1 MRRYILLLVFVWSSA
16 ASAQQSL
23 YWLPKETVSTSMAA
37 NRPRITTN
45 GYAMPVV
52 IWGEGANLIA
62 GVGSQFFFDRVDTL
76 NLPGQMVSISYW
88 HGPELAG
95 TGDTLYAVYKEAP
108 ETDTSHH
115 IYCVATFD
123 GGQNWMAPRRVDF
136 IGNHM
141 GRLPTV
147 AKGPGGHPVVAFML
161 SDLNYMEP
169 QWVIAMSSD
178 YGQTFSAPVQ
188 VSGDNSPTAEAC
200 DCCPAALAVTGS
212 TVHLA
217 YRDNLSNVRNIRV
230 ASGLWQDSVYTSMN
244 VDPQTWTVNACPASG
259 PDLATLGD
267 SLYATF
273 LNASQSDDVFL
284 SRWQHGDSTVN
295 TQGISTSSL
304 AQNYPRIDAQL
315 WSDGSFTRS
324 SVWKTGAGTQAKIQA
339 KIEHWGLPFWVNLD
353 TGTVNVPDVAVS
365 GQGVYFVWH
374 EVLQKRMY
382 LKRAYFQG
390 IGMEEVPFSTDRTL
404 THIVDLYGR
413 QVDPAN
419 LPAGVY
425 IFWYSD
431 GSFEKR
437 LRVEPS
443 E

>member
-1 MRRYILLLVFVWSSA
+1 MLLTASLLSFA

-23 YWLPKETVSTSMAA
+23 FWLPKETVSTSITA
-37 NRPRITTN
+37 NRPRVTT
-45 GYAMPVV
+45 GSYDMPVV

-62 GVGSQFFFDRVDTL
+62 GRGSQLFFNPVDTL

-123 GGQNWMAPRRVDF
+123 GGQHWMAPRRVDF

-169 QWVIAMSSD
+169 QWVIATSSD
-178 YGQTFSAPVQ
+178 YGQTFGAPIQ
-188 VSGDNSPTAEAC
+188 VSGDNGPNAEAC

-244 VDPQTWTVNACPASG
+244 VDSQTWTVNACPASG
-259 PDLATLGD
+259 PDIASLGD

-284 SRWQHGDSTVN
+284 SRWQHGDTTVN
-295 TQGISTSSL
+295 IHGISVSSL

-315 WSDGSFTRS
+315 WSDGSYTRS

-339 KIEHWGLPFWVNLD
+339 KIEHWGQPFWVDLD

-374 EVLQKRMY
+374 EVLQKRIY
-382 LKRAYFQG
+382 LKRAYFQN
-390 IGMEEVPFSTDRTL
+390 IGMEEVPSSTDRTL
-404 THIVDLYGR
+404 THIFDLHGR
-413 QVDPAN
+413 LVGPDN

-431 GSFEKR
+431 SSFEKR
-437 LRVEPS
+437 LILKE
-443 E
+443 

>member
-1 MRRYILLLVFVWSSA
+1 MRRYTLLI
-16 ASAQQSL
+16 ASLLSFMAGAQQSL
-23 YWLPKETVSTSMAA
+23 HWLPKETLSTSMAA
-37 NRPRITTN
+37 NRPRVTSN
-45 GYAMPVV
+45 AYDMPVV
-52 IWGEGANLIA
+52 IWGEGSNLVA
-62 GVGSQFFFDRVDTL
+62 GVGTQFFFDRVDTL

-123 GGQNWMAPRRVDF
+123 GGLNWMAPRRVDF

-147 AKGPGGHPVVAFML
+147 AKGPGGHPVVAFMH

-169 QWVIAMSSD
+169 QWVIATSSD

-188 VSGDNSPTAEAC
+188 VSGDNGPTAEAC

-212 TVHLA
+212 MVHLA

-230 ASGLWQDSVYTSMN
+230 ASGLWQDSVYSSMN
-244 VDPQTWTVNACPASG
+244 VDPQIWTVNACPASG
-259 PDLATLGD
+259 PDMAALGD

-284 SRWQHGDSTVN
+284 SRWQHGDIAVTVH
-295 TQGISTSSL
+295 QISPSSV

-315 WSDGSFTRS
+315 WNDGSFTRS
-324 SVWKTGAGTQAKIQA
+324 SVWKSGAGTQAKIQA
-339 KIEHWGLPFWVNLD
+339 KIEHWGLPFSVDLD

-374 EVLQKRMY
+374 EVLQKRIY
-382 LKRAYFQG
+382 LQRAYFQG
-390 IGMEEVPFSTDRTL
+390 IGLDEVPSLTDRML
-404 THIVDLYGR
+404 THIFDLQGR
-413 QVDPAN
+413 QVSPGS

-425 IFWYSD
+425 VFWYSD

-437 LRVEPS
+437 LIREK
-443 E
+443 

>member
-1 MRRYILLLVFVWSSA
+1 MHRYILLLVSLLSFA

-23 YWLPKETVSTSMAA
+23 HWLPNEVVSTSMAA
-37 NRPRITTN
+37 NRPRITTD
-45 GYAMPVV
+45 GYDMPVV
-52 IWGEGANLIA
+52 IWGEGSNLIA
-62 GVGSQFFFDRVDTL
+62 GAGNQLFFDRVDTL
-76 NLPGQMVSISYW
+76 NLPGQIVSISYW

-95 TGDTLYAVYKEAP
+95 FGDTLYAVYKEAP

-123 GGQNWMAPRRVDF
+123 GGLHWMAPRRVDF

-147 AKGPGGHPVVAFML
+147 AKGLGGHPVVAFML
-161 SDLNYMEP
+161 SDLNYMDP
-169 QWVIAMSSD
+169 QWVIATSSD

-188 VSGDNSPTAEAC
+188 VSGDNSPNAEAC
-200 DCCPAALAVTGS
+200 DCCPAALTVTGS

-217 YRDNLSNVRNIRV
+217 YRDNMSNVRNIRV
-230 ASGLWQDSVYTSMN
+230 ASGLWQDTVYTSMN
-244 VDPQTWTVNACPASG
+244 VDPQIWTVNACPASG
-259 PDLATLGD
+259 PDITSLGD

-284 SRWQHGDSTVN
+284 SRWQQGDSTVN
-295 TQGISTSSL
+295 VQGLSTSSV
-304 AQNYPRIDAQL
+304 AQNYPRMDAQL
-315 WSDGSFTRS
+315 WIDGSFTRGA
-324 SVWKTGAGTQAKIQA
+324 VWKTGAGTQAKIQA
-339 KIEHWGLPFWVNLD
+339 KIEHWGLPFWVDLD

-374 EVLQKRMY
+374 EVLQKRIY
-382 LKRAYFQG
+382 LRRAYFQG
-390 IGMEEVPFSTDRTL
+390 IGLEETQSLTDRNL
-404 THIVDLYGR
+404 THVFDLHGR
-413 QVDPAN
+413 QVDPLTLAG
-419 LPAGVY
+419 GVY

-437 LRVEPS
+437 LILQE
-443 E
+443 